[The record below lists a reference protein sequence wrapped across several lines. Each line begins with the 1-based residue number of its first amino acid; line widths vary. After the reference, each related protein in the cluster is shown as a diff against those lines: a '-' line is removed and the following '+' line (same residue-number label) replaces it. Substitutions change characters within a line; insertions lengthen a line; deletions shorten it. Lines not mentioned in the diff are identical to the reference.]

1 MISRKKQ
8 ILLSILNV
16 RVIVDNKEI
25 YPLTNDDPVVIEIR
39 DNHSRIVVTDGFHFT
54 KPIDLVYKQPSYYHF
69 KVVCSID
76 DMQLL
81 GNLFVL
87 VVFYLLGFFT
97 GVFIVKLLSF
107 LPIVYLLF
115 AYYIDRHSFIQVKQD
130 RLLRKVKGR

>member
-1 MISRKKQ
+1 M
-8 ILLSILNV
+8 
-16 RVIVDNKEI
+16 
-25 YPLTNDDPVVIEIR
+25 IEIR
-39 DNHSRIVVTDGFHFT
+39 DSHSRIVVTDGFHFT

-87 VVFYLLGFFT
+87 IVFYLLGFFT
-97 GVFIVKLLSF
+97 GVFVVKLLSF

-115 AYYIDRHSFIQVKQD
+115 AYYIDRDSFIQVKQD
-130 RLLRKVKGR
+130 RLLRKVNGG